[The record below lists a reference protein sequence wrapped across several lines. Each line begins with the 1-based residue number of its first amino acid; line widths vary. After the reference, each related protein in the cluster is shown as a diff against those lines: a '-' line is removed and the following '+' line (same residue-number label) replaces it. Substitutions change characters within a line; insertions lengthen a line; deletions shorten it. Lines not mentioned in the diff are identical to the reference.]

1 MKLSVSAGWGFE
13 LTQAESFTL
22 NCGYGRG
29 TSVLEML
36 DALDQVNGR
45 PVKRVLGERRAGDP
59 PQLVASNRRLVE
71 RLGWEPRYADTAT
84 IIRSALEW
92 ERRLA
97 S

>member
-1 MKLSVSAGWGFE
+1 M
-13 LTQAESFTL
+13 
-22 NCGYGRG
+22 
-29 TSVLEML
+29 
-36 DALDQVNGR
+36 
-45 PVKRVLGERRAGDP
+45 GERRAGDP

>member
-1 MKLSVSAGWGFE
+1 MSCLSTAQTRMSLPNV
-13 LTQAESFTL
+13 QSFAST
-22 NCGYGRG
+22 
-29 TSVLEML
+29 
-36 DALDQVNGR
+36 

-71 RLGWEPRYADTAT
+71 RLGWVPRFADTAT

-92 ERRLA
+92 ERRLV

>member
-1 MKLSVSAGWGFE
+1 MANP
-13 LTQAESFTL
+13 AESFTL
-22 NCGYGRG
+22 NIGYGRG

-36 DALDQVNGR
+36 DVLDEVNGT
-45 PVKRVLGERRAGDP
+45 PIKRVMGERRAGDP

-71 RLGWEPRYADTAT
+71 RLGWKPRYADTAT

-92 ERRLA
+92 ERRLP